1 MGRDHLSLTF
11 IHLLGSCSRTDA
23 DLTIQDQVLF
33 CSGWELGWKYCFSLF
48 GGLCEQIQCVIYGQ
62 EVGWRQCKFASLF
75 LWRTR
80 YFCRGVGWGW
90 GACQKGLPLSL
101 EFWAGVLALLFR
113 SSGVLGKLL
122 SSSEAQLL
130 PL

>member
-1 MGRDHLSLTF
+1 MG
-11 IHLLGSCSRTDA
+11 
-23 DLTIQDQVLF
+23 V
-33 CSGWELGWKYCFSLF
+33 
-48 GGLCEQIQCVIYGQ
+48 
-62 EVGWRQCKFASLF
+62 
-75 LWRTR
+75 
-80 YFCRGVGWGW
+80 

>member
-48 GGLCEQIQCVIYGQ
+48 GGLGEQIECVIYGQ